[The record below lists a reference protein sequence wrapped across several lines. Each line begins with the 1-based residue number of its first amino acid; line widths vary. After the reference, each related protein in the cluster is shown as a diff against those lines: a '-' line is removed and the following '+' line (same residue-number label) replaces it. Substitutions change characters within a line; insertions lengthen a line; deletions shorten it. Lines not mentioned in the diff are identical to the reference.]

1 MKQEIAH
8 LGAGAPG
15 SVIAHKT
22 LIETMGTACRAAPD
36 VPAMIFEDGVV
47 VTRGQL
53 LERAERFAAWLQQ
66 HMRAGEPVAIMVE
79 TRAEF
84 MVAFFAVIAVRG
96 TLVSINPAAREADAG
111 YTLRDSAAVL
121 AIVSTNTRELV
132 EALRPTCPQLREL
145 VIVDGAEPDGL
156 SAYDVAG
163 QRLDF
168 TKVECRPDDIATI
181 YYTSGTTGMPK
192 GCMIDHVYWMRVID
206 IALRL
211 GPLDETDR
219 TLCCMQFY
227 YLDPALLLLLNLHT
241 GGSMVVMR
249 RFSVSRFWNVVRD
262 HDVTDLVTIASM
274 PVLLLKAPPSPLD
287 RAHKVKKAVAVGI
300 PANLHRAMVER
311 WGFPWLDNYGA
322 TESGLMARVPRH
334 MADEM
339 VGSGSMGVACPEV
352 EIRVVDENGKDV
364 PDGVPGEALIRQ
376 AGMFRGYLNKPEA
389 TAEAMA
395 GGWYHSGDVVRR
407 DERGFFY
414 FVGRMKDMIRRSGES
429 VAAAEI
435 EEVLRTH
442 PKILEV
448 AVMPVPDELRGE
460 EIKAFVLPV
469 SGETPETVPPQE
481 IIAHCA
487 ARLAPYKV
495 PRYVEY
501 RTTDFPRTPSM
512 RVQKAELRRGRD
524 DLIAGSWDRERNSWI

>member
-1 MKQEIAH
+1 MSGPIVH
-8 LGAGAPG
+8 LGVGVPG
-15 SVIAHKT
+15 SAVGCRT
-22 LIETMGTACRAAPD
+22 LIELMAAACVRAPD

-47 VTRGQL
+47 VTRRGL

-66 HMRAGEPVAIMVE
+66 RVRPGEPVAIMVE

-84 MVAFFAVIAVRG
+84 MIAFFAVIAVRG

-111 YTLRDSAAVL
+111 YSLRDSGAVL
-121 AIVSTNTRELV
+121 AIVSSNTRALV
-132 EALRPTCPQLREL
+132 ETLRPGCPQLREL
-145 VIVDGAEPDGL
+145 AVVDGTEPDGL
-156 SAYDVAG
+156 AAYVADG
-163 QRLDF
+163 RHFDF
-168 TKVECRPDDIATI
+168 TAAECHPEDVATI

-192 GCMIDHVYWMRVID
+192 GCMIDHVYWTRVLD
-206 IALRL
+206 VALRL
-211 GPLDETDR
+211 GPLDATDR

-227 YLDPALLLLLNLHT
+227 YMDPALLLLCNLHT

-249 RFSVSRFWNVVRD
+249 RFSVSRFWKVVND

-287 RAHKVKKAVAVGI
+287 RSHKVRKAVAVGI

-322 TESGLMARVPRH
+322 TESGLMARVPIH

-339 VGSGSMGVACPEV
+339 IGSGSMGLPCPEV
-352 EIRVVDENGKDV
+352 EIRVVDPDGSDV
-364 PDGVPGEALIRQ
+364 PVGEPGEALIRQ
-376 AGMFRGYLNKPEA
+376 HGMFRGYLNKPEA
-389 TAEAMA
+389 TAEALV

-442 PKILEV
+442 PKILDT

-460 EIKAFVLPV
+460 EIKAFILPV
-469 SGETPETVPPQE
+469 AGETPQSIPPEE
-481 IIAHCA
+481 IVAHCA

-495 PRYVEY
+495 PRYIEY
-501 RTTDFPRTPSM
+501 RDTDFPRTPSM

-524 DLIAGSWDRERNSWI
+524 DLIRGSWDREANAWI